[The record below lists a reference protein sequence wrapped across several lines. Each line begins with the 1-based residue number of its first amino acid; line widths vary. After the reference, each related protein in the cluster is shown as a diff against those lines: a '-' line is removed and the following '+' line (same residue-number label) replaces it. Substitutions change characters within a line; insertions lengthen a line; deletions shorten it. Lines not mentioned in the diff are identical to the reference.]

1 MIRQWSFFFQFFY
14 VLGTIP
20 IKASICVLVRIKR
33 SLPWAKH
40 ATHGF
45 SCLVGHID
53 SEQLGLC
60 RHAIFLA
67 VARADD
73 EGRQGFSSPRSST
86 RRTSK
91 YRDNSSPCKSCIVRA
106 PPRGILE
113 ATGSR
118 GNVVDFRVG
127 RGIDGWIAPNAP
139 ITPEAAPWLQ

>member
-86 RRTSK
+86 RRTVSQPAPLGLSK
-91 YRDNSSPCKSCIVRA
+91 HSADGFKPEQV
-106 PPRGILE
+106 PR
-113 ATGSR
+113 
-118 GNVVDFRVG
+118 
-127 RGIDGWIAPNAP
+127 
-139 ITPEAAPWLQ
+139 Q